1 MCFDP
6 IQQNAYILKT
16 DKDKTTV
23 TRLKVYSDSML
34 VKDSFDLKPGFS
46 RIYAYGGNLL
56 VGGMNDLSLY
66 GITEQSDL
74 IGSIHLENLALRDFA
89 LGIEAIFV
97 TAVDQSSRGTLLA
110 LSKDKGELKA
120 LSSTE
125 IPHDGVA
132 VAIANKTLA
141 TVGSTAEGKG
151 LITLVDISSAET
163 PQLIKS
169 LPALDSASSVAIKD
183 KLAIIAGRGLEVVS
197 LT

>member
-1 MCFDP
+1 
-6 IQQNAYILKT
+6 L
-16 DKDKTTV
+16 
-23 TRLKVYSDSML
+23 
-34 VKDSFDLKPGFS
+34 
-46 RIYAYGGNLL
+46 
-56 VGGMNDLSLY
+56 NDLSLY

-74 IGSIHLENLALRDFA
+74 IGTIHLENLALRDFA

-97 TAVDQSSRGTLLA
+97 TAVDQNSKGTLLA
-110 LSKDKGELKA
+110 LSKGKGELKP

-151 LITLVDISSAET
+151 LITLVDISSAES

-169 LPALDSASSVAIKD
+169 LPSLDSASSVAIKD